1 MGPNNEEK
9 IDSVLFREVQKP
21 SRKQIFVGVIVAV
34 LILLFCYLM
43 DSFLLILFFLE
54 LEIFFLVARYRKL
67 VTEVRK
73 DGVYVRLDPFNSYF
87 RSFPFSNIRSYEVK
101 TIDPLIHCI
110 RGTGLKDIPRPY
122 KYAYIVSANKKGV
135 LIELM
140 EGNNVSKLMIGS
152 QIPEKLEDG
161 IRKGI
166 ERQNLL

>member
-1 MGPNNEEK
+1 MELNNENE

-21 SRKQIFVGVIVAV
+21 DRKQIFAGVIAAI
-34 LILLFCYLM
+34 LILLFWYLM
-43 DSFLLILFFLE
+43 DSFLMIMFFLE
-54 LEIFFLVARYRKL
+54 LEILFLVARYRKL
-67 VTEVRK
+67 VTEVRE
-73 DGVYVRLDPFNSYF
+73 DGVYVRLNPFNSDF

-110 RGTGLKDIPRPY
+110 KGTGLKDIPRPY

-152 QIPEKLEDG
+152 RIPEKLENA

-166 ERQNLL
+166 EKQNLL